1 MKTRDISNELASM
14 AFRYALRRIAVFP
27 LAPGTKCPMKGS
39 HGLRDATNDPD
50 ATRVRWQRNP
60 RANIGAATG
69 SRSGFWVFDVDM
81 PDGPESL
88 AALEAEHTPLPVTI
102 EASTPRGGR
111 HLYWTWPGDGPEIR
125 NSAGR
130 IGKGLDVRG
139 KGGSIVLPPS
149 VLADGRG
156 YCWMKTGAST
166 FADAPDWLVKIVLP
180 RPPAPRP
187 EPKPLPADIENYVAS
202 GAASELS
209 GLSAAQEGTR
219 NDALNRAAF
228 NLAGFVKAG
237 ALPEDW
243 TRGQL
248 EAHAAVAGLSIV
260 EARRTIDSAF
270 HAAEPRSLPS

>member
-1 MKTRDISNELASM
+1 MKTRDISNGLASM

-50 ATRVRWQRNP
+50 ATRIRWLRTPQ
-60 RANIGAATG
+60 ANIAAATG
-69 SRSGFWVFDVDM
+69 SRSGFWVLDVDT
-81 PDGPESL
+81 PDGPDSL
-88 AALEAEHTPLPVTI
+88 AALEAEHGPLPVTI

-111 HLYWTWPGDGPEIR
+111 HLYWKWPGDGPEIR

-139 KGGSIVLPPS
+139 KNGSIVLPPS
-149 VLADGRG
+149 VLADGRC
-156 YCWMKTGAST
+156 YRWVKTSAST
-166 FADAPDWLVKIVLP
+166 FADAPEWLVKLV
-180 RPPAPRP
+180 RPKPAPPRA
-187 EPKPLPADIENYVAS
+187 EPKPPPADIENYVAS
-202 GAASELS
+202 AAASELS
-209 GLSAAQEGTR
+209 GLSAAQEGAR

-228 NLAGFVKAG
+228 NLAQFVKAG

-248 EAHAAVAGLSIV
+248 EAHAVGAGLSV
-260 EARRTIDSAF
+260 LEARRTIESAF

>member
-1 MKTRDISNELASM
+1 MTDALPSAS
-14 AFRYALRRIAVFP
+14 FRYALRRVAIFP
-27 LAPGTKCPMKGS
+27 LAPGSKRPIRGS
-39 HGLRDATNDPD
+39 HGLRDATDDPD
-50 ATRVRWQRNP
+50 ATRVRWQRTP
-60 RANIGAATG
+60 QANIAAATG
-69 SRSGFWVFDVDM
+69 SRSGFWVLDIDM

-88 AALEAEHTPLPVTI
+88 TALEAEHDPLPVTV

-111 HLYWTWPGDGPEIR
+111 HLYWRWHGDGPEIR

-139 KGGSIVLPPS
+139 ECGSIVLPPS

-156 YCWMKTGAST
+156 YRWVKTGAST
-166 FADAPDWLVKIVLP
+166 IAVAPDWLVKTVLP
-180 RPPAPRP
+180 WPPAPRP
-187 EPKPLPADIENYVAS
+187 EPKPPPADIENYVAAA
-202 GAASELS
+202 AASELS

-228 NLAGFVKAG
+228 NLAQFVKAG

-243 TRGQL
+243 ARAQL
-248 EAHAAVAGLSIV
+248 EAHAIGAGLPV
-260 EARRTIDSAF
+260 GEARRTIDSAF

>member
-1 MKTRDISNELASM
+1 MTDALAAA
-14 AFRYALRRIAVFP
+14 AFRYALRRVAIFP
-27 LAPGTKCPMKGS
+27 LAPGSKRPIKGS
-39 HGLRDATNDPD
+39 HGLRDATDD
-50 ATRVRWQRNP
+50 SDVSRVRWQRTP
-60 RANIGAATG
+60 RANIAAATG
-69 SRSGFWVFDVDM
+69 SRSRFWVLDVDM

-88 AALEAEHTPLPVTI
+88 AALEAEHAPLPVTI

-111 HLYWTWPGDGPEIR
+111 HLYWKWPDDGPEIR

-139 KGGSIVLPPS
+139 EGGSIVLPPS
-149 VLADGRG
+149 VLATGQCYR
-156 YCWMKTGAST
+156 WVKTGAST

-187 EPKPLPADIENYVAS
+187 EPRPPSADIENYVAS
-202 GAASELS
+202 AAASELRE
-209 GLSAAQEGTR
+209 LSAAQNGTR

-228 NLAGFVKAG
+228 NLAQFVKAG

-248 EAHAAVAGLSIV
+248 EAHAVGAGLSVI

-270 HAAEPRSLPS
+270 HAAQPRILPS

>member
-1 MKTRDISNELASM
+1 MTDALAAAS
-14 AFRYALRRIAVFP
+14 FRYALRRVAIFP
-27 LAPGTKCPMKGS
+27 LAPGSKRPIQGS
-39 HGLRDATNDPD
+39 HGLRDATDD
-50 ATRVRWQRNP
+50 SDVSRVRWQRTP
-60 RANIGAATG
+60 RANIAAATG
-69 SRSGFWVFDVDM
+69 SRSRFWVLDVDM

-88 AALEAEHTPLPVTI
+88 AALEAEYAPLPVTI

-111 HLYWTWPGDGPEIR
+111 HLYWRWPGDDPEIR

-139 KGGSIVLPPS
+139 EGGSIVLPPS

-156 YCWMKTGAST
+156 YRWVKTGTST
-166 FADAPDWLVKIVLP
+166 FADAPGWLAKLVLP

-187 EPKPLPADIENYVAS
+187 EPRPPPADIENYVAS
-202 GAASELS
+202 AAASELRELS
-209 GLSAAQEGTR
+209 GAQKGGR

-228 NLAGFVKAG
+228 NLAQFVKAG

-243 TRGQL
+243 TRVQL
-248 EAHAAVAGLSIV
+248 EAHAAAAGLSIL